1 MASES
6 WAERQ
11 VCFLLAVWSRE
22 QSPELK
28 PQKLGFNSHSMAC
41 TTQPL
46 VTEANTYAL
55 SQIGAITGVVLTAD
69 SSSSLLSL
77 RVCHPECPRNSG

>member
-1 MASES
+1 MCLGQHLVLKIFLSALFDYSLPPMASES
-6 WAERQ
+6 RAERQ

-55 SQIGAITGVVLTAD
+55 SQIGAITGL
-69 SSSSLLSL
+69 
-77 RVCHPECPRNSG
+77 C